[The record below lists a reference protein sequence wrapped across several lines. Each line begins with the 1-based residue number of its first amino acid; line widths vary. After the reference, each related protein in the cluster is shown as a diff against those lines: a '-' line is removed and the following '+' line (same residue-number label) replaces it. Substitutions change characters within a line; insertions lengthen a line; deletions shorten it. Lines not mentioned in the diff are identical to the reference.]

1 MNKNKNQTNLTVFG
15 EQTFFEGSLRYT
27 DNLVITGKFKGDIKS
42 TGNLEIAKTAT
53 CDVKSIEAKDI
64 TIAGNVKGN
73 ITAES
78 RIEMFSGSK
87 LQGDITTKKLRSADN
102 VDFKGKITMLDEN
115 PNIDIF
121 SVSPEEY
128 KEALQNCGKKEE
140 DEIKTEETEV
150 SEEVEEEK

>member
-78 RIEMFSGSK
+78 RIEMFS
-87 LQGDITTKKLRSADN
+87 R
-102 VDFKGKITMLDEN
+102 
-115 PNIDIF
+115 
-121 SVSPEEY
+121 
-128 KEALQNCGKKEE
+128 
-140 DEIKTEETEV
+140 
-150 SEEVEEEK
+150 